1 MENVIDNNSRL
12 EMMNVK
18 GVKPS
23 FSRRP
28 EDRAKFGYLVRLLV
42 HFKDKTGLPSG
53 EIVNALLTKGK
64 SEINWS
70 VSHSL

>member
-1 MENVIDNNSRL
+1 MS
-12 EMMNVK
+12 VK
-18 GVKPS
+18 GIKPG

-42 HFKDKTGLPSG
+42 RIKDKTGLPSG

-70 VSHSL
+70 IPHTP